1 MKEVIDKYMKLYEK
15 EKLLIYLGY
24 DEEYSWNLLECL
36 EDKLFENVHKEI
48 DLTLNVSNIQE
59 RAKIH
64 LSVDE
69 EIVKNGIFQYPE
81 QYGEW
86 MYETYHYEYPIDA
99 YDNLIK
105 QYHSQETSKEFK
117 DEMQRLS
124 EKD

>member
-1 MKEVIDKYMKLYEK
+1 MKEVIDKYMKLHEK

-36 EDKLFENVHKEI
+36 EDRLFDNVHKEI

-59 RAKIH
+59 RAKLH
-64 LSVDE
+64 LMIDE

-81 QYGEW
+81 QYGDW
-86 MYETYHYEYPIDA
+86 MYENYHYEYPLDA

-105 QYHSQETSKEFK
+105 QYHL
-117 DEMQRLS
+117 DERKNKHVWDVL
-124 EKD
+124 